1 MDYVIQQPIEPPYTA
16 EESARITEINQ
27 SYMDYSKTEINKFVS
42 GERSFDEWDAF
53 VQELIDKGAQERVDI
68 ANQAEQRYQEENQG

>member
-1 MDYVIQQPIEPPYTA
+1 
-16 EESARITEINQ
+16 
-27 SYMDYSKTEINKFVS
+27 MDYSKTEINKFVG

-68 ANQAEQRYQEENQG
+68 ANQAEQRFMEENNG